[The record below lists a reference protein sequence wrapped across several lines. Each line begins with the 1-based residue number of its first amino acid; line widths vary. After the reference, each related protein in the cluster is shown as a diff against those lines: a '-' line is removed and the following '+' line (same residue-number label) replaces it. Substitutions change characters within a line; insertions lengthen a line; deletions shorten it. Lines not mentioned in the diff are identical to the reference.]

1 MLTVYSQT
9 AIYYLHIPLLCKLL
23 RYTNLTNLH
32 LFIDYRTER
41 SRDIPLIQWRPNR
54 GQELVPND
62 HEVSPQIPAPCV
74 QQPGLGRSGRQQ
86 VYRGHIIYLLV
97 RYLKCTVDHFFFIA
111 EIKDDAIHDTFENYH
126 SITVLFQ
133 KHKQVSFASVIGDTF
148 NILCIQIYSYK

>member
-9 AIYYLHIPLLCKLL
+9 AIYLHIPLLCKLL

-97 RYLKCTVDHFFFIA
+97 RYLKCRSFLFHCRDYGWCNTWHFW
-111 EIKDDAIHDTFENYH
+111 KLS

-133 KHKQVSFASVIGDTF
+133 KHKQVSFASVICDTF